1 MYYKFNSGKNPKWI
15 YYLKNILRYIG
26 PNYTYRKKLKS
37 ELIKL
42 SMSND
47 KKYIYNRVNYY
58 NRLPPNTFLPKE
70 VQPLNNLKYKKK
82 GSVYFFDTYQYT
94 RWFNPLLRCNYLFGD
109 ITYVPEVPSIVKS
122 RPIEGNNSNS
132 ILLNLD
138 KVRHFIFLKD
148 SISFNQKINKIIFR
162 GKVQGKPNRIKFLQM
177 YFNHTMCDLGDV
189 SNKST
194 SPKEWITEKKT
205 IKEHLHYKFILALEG
220 NDVASNLKWVMSSNS
235 IAVMPKPTYET
246 WFMEGKLIPNY
257 HYIEIKTDYSDLEER
272 LNYYIIHENEALKI
286 IEQAHQY
293 VSQFKD
299 KKREHLISLAVLNK
313 YFVQTGQK

>member
-1 MYYKFNSGKNPKWI
+1 MPQSITEENMYYKFNSGKNPKWI

-42 SMSND
+42 SISND

-94 RWFNPLLRCNYLFGD
+94 RWCNPLLRCNYLFGD

-162 GKVQGKPNRIKFLQM
+162 GKVQGKPNRIK
-177 YFNHTMCDLGDV
+177 N
-189 SNKST
+189 
-194 SPKEWITEKKT
+194 
-205 IKEHLHYKFILALEG
+205 
-220 NDVASNLKWVMSSNS
+220 
-235 IAVMPKPTYET
+235 
-246 WFMEGKLIPNY
+246 
-257 HYIEIKTDYSDLEER
+257 
-272 LNYYIIHENEALKI
+272 
-286 IEQAHQY
+286 
-293 VSQFKD
+293 
-299 KKREHLISLAVLNK
+299 VL
-313 YFVQTGQK
+313 